1 MNKKT
6 KKILEDVNLVLAF
19 IAVALALL
27 ALTSCG
33 TAATLTEQRD
43 SLVVHVRDSVVYRDS
58 IIYVPVPEGGD
69 KAKLPDT
76 EVSFLQ
82 TRVAES
88 TAYVKDGMLHHD
100 LRNRTEALIPVEVKI
115 PERIRTSEKGLTR
128 YLKTVERVEVER
140 ELTRWQR
147 FLQCIGMATVIAGA
161 AWLVWVLARLVR

>member
-1 MNKKT
+1 MNKFT
-6 KKILEDVNLVLAF
+6 I
-19 IAVALALL
+19 IAVLL
-27 ALTSCG
+27 AVTGC
-33 TAATLTEQRD
+33 AAPQLMTEQRD
-43 SLVVHVRDSVVYRDS
+43 SLVISVRDSVVYRDS
-58 IIYVPVPEGGD
+58 IIHVPVPGGGD

-76 EVSFLQ
+76 DTSFLQ

-140 ELTRWQR
+140 ELTRWQS
-147 FLQCIGMATVIAGA
+147 FIQGLGYAVLIAGVLWL
-161 AWLVWVLARLVR
+161 AWKLAKIVR

>member
-1 MNKKT
+1 MNKFT
-6 KKILEDVNLVLAF
+6 I
-19 IAVALALL
+19 IAVLL
-27 ALTSCG
+27 AVTGC
-33 TAATLTEQRD
+33 AAPQLMTEQRD
-43 SLVVHVRDSVVYRDS
+43 SLVIHVRDSVVYRDS
-58 IIYVPVPEGGD
+58 IIHVPVPEGGD

-76 EVSFLQ
+76 DVSFLQ

-140 ELTRWQR
+140 ELTRWQS
-147 FLQCIGMATVIAGA
+147 FIQGLGYAVLIAGVLWL
-161 AWLVWVLARLVR
+161 AWKLAKIVR